1 MTHLTDLTDRTIV
14 LLKKAADF
22 AATVYDSD
30 LVEVELDGKRV
41 STISLELQL
50 RELASKLERRAR
62 STPAQRA
69 RSTPKEA

>member
-1 MTHLTDLTDRTIV
+1 MIDLTERAIA

-30 LVEVELDGKRV
+30 LVEVELDGKKV

-62 STPAQRA
+62 STSAPSRM
-69 RSTPKEA
+69 TPENV